1 MQMCMSIAL
10 NYTIKFVVELLAY
23 LVRSVDGGAHLQHLF
38 QSGFIFLKV
47 LYLLLKSVLSTT
59 VEGRSCKRGKEGE
72 GERGGGG
79 GEGAWEYGQVNKKC
93 SVSVSEH
100 QSVAQQQT
108 MPSLKA
114 TKITPPVLILPL
126 FQGQLSRQLAVKWAT
141 IPFAHQLMASIH
153 HPELLIPF

>member
-1 MQMCMSIAL
+1 M
-10 NYTIKFVVELLAY
+10 
-23 LVRSVDGGAHLQHLF
+23 VRSVNGGTHLQHLF

-47 LYLLLKSVLSTT
+47 LDLLLKSILSTT
-59 VEGRSCKRGKEGE
+59 VEGRSCRRGKGRRREREG
-72 GERGGGG
+72 GKGGSVSMGI
-79 GEGAWEYGQVNKKC
+79 GQVNKKC

-126 FQGQLSRQLAVKWAT
+126 FQGRLSRQLAVKWAT